1 MMETAYQVGD
11 KITMKKPHAC
21 GGNAWTVARV
31 GVDVKLQC
39 DGCKKYV
46 NLTRDEMKK
55 RVKRVE
61 QERNDNVE

>member
-46 NLTRDEMKK
+46 NLTRDDMKNYHSFYMDLF
-55 RVKRVE
+55 
-61 QERNDNVE
+61 QEFL